1 MNNDDELRPTS
12 KMENYYMEPT
22 YIQKIAEKTN
32 LRLNQINN
40 VFELHSGGATIPFM
54 ARYRKEATGNM
65 DEVQINDVVEAIKYF
80 TELDKRKETVLKT
93 IEGLGKLTPE
103 LKQRIDNCYDA
114 TILEDIYLPYKPKR
128 KTRATTAIEKGLE
141 PLAKFIFEQEGS
153 DPGEEAAKFVNE
165 QVKDTKE
172 ALQGARDIIAEWI
185 AENEQARNK
194 VRQLFTEGAALS
206 SKVLTSKKDEEEAQK
221 YRDYF
226 EFSEPLADCPS
237 HRILAIRRG
246 EKEGYLIMD
255 LNVDKQ
261 AATDGLER
269 IFIKN
274 ASPTAAEVKKAIDDS
289 FDRLLKSSIENE
301 FRLLSKNK
309 ADEEAIR
316 VFAENLRQL
325 LLASPLGSKRILA
338 LDPGFRTGCK
348 VVCLDAQGNFL
359 HNSTIYPHPPQNDWQ
374 ESVAELKHL
383 VQRYDIEAIGVG
395 NGTAGRETEQLVRSI
410 DFGKKVSVF
419 MVNESGASIY
429 SASEVAR
436 EEFPDQDITVR
447 GAVSI
452 GRRLLDP
459 LSELVKIDAKSI
471 GVGQYQHDVNQNKL
485 KDELDR
491 IVESCVNHVGV
502 DLNTASKN
510 LLTYV
515 SGLSATLAKNIVEYR
530 AKNGAFTT
538 RDELKKV
545 SLMGPKSFE
554 QCAGFL
560 RIREA
565 VNPLDNSAVHP
576 ETYYVVESMAKD
588 LNCSVLDLISKGE
601 LRKQITK
608 KKYVS
613 ETVGEFTIDDI
624 LKELE
629 KPGRDP
635 RSTIEE
641 FRFEET
647 VKTVE
652 DLKQG
657 MTVPGI
663 VTNITNF
670 GVFVDIG
677 VKQDGL
683 VHISQLSNTY
693 VSDPNEVVKLQ
704 QKVMVTVME
713 VDVARKRIS
722 LSMKGQGAAAGSK
735 PQASG
740 QKSPGGG
747 GGNRPGAGG
756 SGKAGAGAKKDA
768 PMDPFQ
774 AKLME
779 LKKKFKD

>member
-1 MNNDDELRPTS
+1 MN
-12 KMENYYMEPT
+12 
-22 YIQKIAEKTN
+22 I
-32 LRLNQINN
+32 
-40 VFELHSGGATIPFM
+40 
-54 ARYRKEATGNM
+54 
-65 DEVQINDVVEAIKYF
+65 DEVQINDVVEQIKYF
-80 TELDKRKETVLKT
+80 AELDKRKETVLKT
-93 IEGLGKLTPE
+93 IEGLGKLNPE
-103 LKQRIDNCYDA
+103 LKTRIDNCYDA
-114 TILEDIYLPYKPKR
+114 TELEDIYLPYKPKR

-141 PLAKFIFEQEGS
+141 PLAALVFAQGEG
-153 DPGEEAAKFVNE
+153 DPAEESVKFVGD

-185 AENEQARNK
+185 AEHEQARNK
-194 VRQLFTEGAALS
+194 VRQLFTQSSVLS
-206 SKVLTSKKDEEEAQK
+206 SKAVTGKKEEEEAQK

-226 EFSEPLADCPS
+226 EFSESLAACPS

-255 LNVDKQ
+255 INIDKQ
-261 AATDGLER
+261 TAVDDLQR
-269 IFIKN
+269 IFVTGSG
-274 ASPTAAEVKKAIDDS
+274 ACSGEVKKAVEDS

-301 FRLLSKNK
+301 FRLISKNK

-338 LDPGFRTGCK
+338 LDPGFRSGCK
-348 VVCLDAQGNFL
+348 VVCLDAQGNFV
-359 HNSTIYPHPPQNDWQ
+359 HYSTIYPHPPQNEVQ
-374 ESVAELKHL
+374 ASIATLRQL
-383 VQRYDIEAIGVG
+383 VDRYDIEAIGVG
-395 NGTAGRETEQLVRSI
+395 NGTAGRETEQLVRGI
-410 DFGKKVSVF
+410 DFGKKVSIF

-436 EEFPDQDITVR
+436 EEFPDQDVTVR
-447 GAVSI
+447 GSVSI

-459 LSELVKIDAKSI
+459 LSELVKIDPKSI
-471 GVGQYQHDVNQNKL
+471 GVGQYQHDVNQTKL
-485 KDELDR
+485 KEELDR
-491 IVESCVNHVGV
+491 VVESCVNHIGV
-502 DLNTASKN
+502 DLNTASKH

-515 SGLSATLAKNIVEYR
+515 SGLSGTLAKNIVEYR
-530 AKNGAFTT
+530 LQNGAFST
-538 RDELKKV
+538 RAELKKV
-545 SLMGPKSFE
+545 SLMGPKTFE

-565 VNPLDNSAVHP
+565 ANPLDNSAVHP
-576 ETYYVVESMAKD
+576 ESYHVVEEMASD
-588 LNCSVLDLISKGE
+588 LQCSVADLISQQE
-601 LRKQITK
+601 LRKK
-608 KKYVS
+608 VVRKKYIS
-613 ETVGEFTIDDI
+613 DTVGEFTIDDI

-635 RSTIEE
+635 RNQIEE

-647 VKTVE
+647 IKTME

-663 VTNITNF
+663 VTNITQF

-693 VSDPNEVVKLQ
+693 VSDPNTVVKLQ

-722 LSMKGQGAAAGSK
+722 LSMKGNAPAKGDGQRAGGGQRQG
-735 PQASG
+735 G
-740 QKSPGGG
+740 QRHDGQQPGGG
-747 GGNRPGAGG
+747 DRRPAGG
-756 SGKAGAGAKKDA
+756 GGQAGGDAGKKPGGAAPVKKEA
-768 PMDPFQ
+768 PVDDFQ
-774 AKLME
+774 AKLNA